1 MWGSLAGRIRELKYL
16 VGMQLDSGTP
26 PAGTQDGR
34 TAPRTRR
41 RGDTLEQ
48 AILDAAWEELAAV
61 GSTELTVAA
70 VAARAATSKAVLYR
84 RWPTRTDL
92 LVAAISRRVVD
103 LAGPAPDTGSLRG
116 DVIAVLT
123 TMNQRAHAT
132 QAVPDIGDDLAVHL
146 RRQAHT
152 DGADQMRDILD
163 QAAGRGEINLDG
175 FPPRLARLPVD
186 LLHAE
191 LSLRH
196 SPAPHDLIVEIV
208 DELFLPLACLRG
220 SPRPAP

>member
-1 MWGSLAGRIRELKYL
+1 MPLDRDTPLAENRDR
-16 VGMQLDSGTP
+16 Q
-26 PAGTQDGR
+26 

-61 GSTELTVAA
+61 GSAELTVAA
-70 VAARAATSKAVLYR
+70 VAARAGTSKAVLYR

-92 LVAAISRRVVD
+92 LAAAISRRVVD
-103 LAGPAPDTGSLRG
+103 LAGPPPDTGSLRG

-123 TMNQRAHAT
+123 AMNQRAHAA
-132 QAVPDIGDDLAVHL
+132 QAVPDIGGDLAVHL
-146 RRQAHT
+146 RRQAHV
-152 DGADQMRDILD
+152 DGADQTGIVLD
-163 QAAGRGEINLDG
+163 RAAGRGEIDLDAL
-175 FPPRLARLPVD
+175 PARLARLPVD

-196 SPAPHDLIVEIV
+196 SPAPDDLIVEIV
-208 DELFLPLACLRG
+208 DDLFLPLAFLRA
-220 SPRPAP
+220 SPSASHAPHAPHAPRSDLR